1 MEVLFKDLYDS
12 EINVSLSW
20 FWDAGF
26 TVKIGDEVNGFVAQ
40 TTVQNLLEVQDWLI
54 ETVKEL
60 YPESW
65 YVTQRQ

>member
-40 TTVQNLLEVQDWLI
+40 TTVATLLEVQDWLI

-60 YPESW
+60 YPGSW
-65 YVTQRQ
+65 YVTSRQ

>member
-26 TVKIGDEVNGFVAQ
+26 TVKIGDDVNGFVAQ
-40 TTVQNLLEVQDWLI
+40 TTGGARLAN
-54 ETVKEL
+54 
-60 YPESW
+60 
-65 YVTQRQ
+65 

>member
-26 TVKIGDEVNGFVAQ
+26 TVKIGDEVNDFIAQ
-40 TTVQNLLEVQDWLI
+40 TTVQTLLEVQDWLI

-65 YVTQRQ
+65 YVTSRQ

>member
-40 TTVQNLLEVQDWLI
+40 TTVETLLEVQDWLI

-60 YPESW
+60 YPGSW
-65 YVTQRQ
+65 YVTSRQ